1 MLLRL
6 LARLLALSALGCPM
20 HLSAAEAAGEPA
32 DTFKRQDL
40 EALRQEHRI
49 VRSLIDRELGEP
61 IADDSGQCG
70 VMPIGANPC
79 GSPNGYLV
87 YSRQVS
93 DPVRLKELADRYR
106 ELAKAVHRI
115 TQGVGTCM
123 MPRQPRPVIV
133 EGRCRASFQ
142 HYDSKPK

>member
-6 LARLLALSALGCPM
+6 LAQFVLLLGLGWPV

-40 EALRQEHRI
+40 EALRKEAQI
-49 VRSLIDRELGEP
+49 IRSLIDHELGDP
-61 IADDSGQCG
+61 IADDPEQCG
-70 VMPIGANPC
+70 VMPIGATPC
-79 GSPNGYLV
+79 GSPGGYLV

-106 ELAKAVHRI
+106 RLATAQNRI
-115 TQGVGTCM
+115 TQAVGPCM
-123 MPRQPRPVIV
+123 MPREPRPVIV

-142 HYDSKPK
+142 HYDSEK